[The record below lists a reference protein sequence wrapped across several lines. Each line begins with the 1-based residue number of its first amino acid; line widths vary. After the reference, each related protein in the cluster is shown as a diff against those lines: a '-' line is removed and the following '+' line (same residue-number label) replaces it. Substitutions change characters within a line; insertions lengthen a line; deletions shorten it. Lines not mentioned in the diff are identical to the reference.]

1 MRYQSLLSILRKV
14 RLATVGLTTALLL
27 TGCASGGVGGFTEVE
42 NLPDFMEGD
51 VTRFAQSETGMV
63 FGRGMGESTQ
73 MRVAR
78 SIARSV
84 ALGDIAE
91 AMTVQIANWTRNLD
105 EQMGTAGGTVTQA
118 FTEAQA
124 QVLSAELVG
133 VQERDS
139 EIFEDRVSGIYRV
152 YVLLAQD
159 PGAASAAIMAR
170 MREQEAAYAR
180 FRQTEVFEEMEE
192 VIERYNRRR
201 NRR

>member
-1 MRYQSLLSILRKV
+1 MRYQRPRPIFRKV
-14 RLATVGLTTALLL
+14 QLATVGLTTALLL
-27 TGCASGGVGGFTEVE
+27 TGCASGGGGFTDVE
-42 NLPDFMEGD
+42 GLPEFMQGD
-51 VTRFAQSETGMV
+51 VTRFAEGEPGII
-63 FGRGMGESTQ
+63 FGRGSGESTQ
-73 MRVAR
+73 LRVAR

-84 ALGDIAE
+84 ALGDLAE
-91 AMTVQIANWTRNLD
+91 AMKVQIDNWTRNLD
-105 EQMGTAGGTVTQA
+105 DQMGTAGGTVTQA

-139 EIFEDRVSGIYRV
+139 RIQEDRESGIYRV
-152 YVLLAQD
+152 FVLLGQD

-180 FRQTEVFEEMEE
+180 FRQTEVFDEMEE
-192 VIERYNRRR
+192 VIENYHSRR

>member
-1 MRYQSLLSILRKV
+1 MK
-14 RLATVGLTTALLL
+14 
-27 TGCASGGVGGFTEVE
+27 
-42 NLPDFMEGD
+42 
-51 VTRFAQSETGMV
+51 
-63 FGRGMGESTQ
+63 
-73 MRVAR
+73 
-78 SIARSV
+78 
-84 ALGDIAE
+84 
-91 AMTVQIANWTRNLD
+91 VQIDNWTRNLD
-105 EQMGTAGGTVTQA
+105 DQMGTAGGTVTQA

-139 EIFEDRVSGIYRV
+139 EIFEDRESGIYRV

-180 FRQTEVFEEMEE
+180 FRQTEVFDEMEE
-192 VIERYNRRR
+192 VIENYHSRR

>member
-1 MRYQSLLSILRKV
+1 MRHQNPTSILGKV
-14 RLATVGLTTALLL
+14 RLAVVGLTTALLL
-27 TGCASGGVGGFTEVE
+27 TGCASGGGGFTEVQ

-91 AMTVQIANWTRNLD
+91 AMTVQIENWTRNLD
-105 EQMGTAGGTVTQA
+105 DQMGTAGGTVTQA
-118 FTEAQA
+118 FTEAQE
-124 QVLSAELVG
+124 QVLSEELVG

-139 EIFEDRVSGIYRV
+139 RTFQNGEIYRV

-180 FRQTEVFEEMEE
+180 FRQTEVFDEMEE
-192 VIERYNRRR
+192 VIENYHSRR